1 MMVRKYILNNISDLY
16 INNKNI
22 YENNIYTFLY
32 NLLKQNIIE
41 LKMCQYYI

>member
-1 MMVRKYILNNISDLY
+1 MMVRKYILNNISELY
-16 INNKNI
+16 INNTNI